1 MATHGGVQN
10 PLASSTPRVH
20 TFTYKGGAMKNTP
33 LGFRVDPELKAA
45 LQEGARRDSR
55 SVSSL
60 VVKILTDWARAQG
73 LLK

>member
-1 MATHGGVQN
+1 
-10 PLASSTPRVH
+10 
-20 TFTYKGGAMKNTP
+20 MKNTP

-45 LQEGARRDSR
+45 LQTAAERDSR
-55 SVSSL
+55 TLSSL

>member
-1 MATHGGVQN
+1 LPALRTRRIHLPTQRGEGG
-10 PLASSTPRVH
+10 R
-20 TFTYKGGAMKNTP
+20 MKNTP
-33 LGFRVDPELKAA
+33 LGFRVDPDLKAA

-55 SVSSL
+55 SLSSL

>member
-1 MATHGGVQN
+1 
-10 PLASSTPRVH
+10 
-20 TFTYKGGAMKNTP
+20 MKNTP
-33 LGFRVDPELKAA
+33 LGFLVDPDLKAA

>member
-1 MATHGGVQN
+1 LPFLIGFA
-10 PLASSTPRVH
+10 H
-20 TFTYKGGAMKNTP
+20 TFTYKGNAMKNTP
-33 LGFRVDPELKAA
+33 LGFRVDPDLKAA